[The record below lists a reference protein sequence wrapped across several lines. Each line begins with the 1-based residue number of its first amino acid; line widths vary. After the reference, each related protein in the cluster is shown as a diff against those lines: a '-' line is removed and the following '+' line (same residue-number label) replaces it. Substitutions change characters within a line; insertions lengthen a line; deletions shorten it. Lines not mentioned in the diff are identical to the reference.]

1 MIDPWTALRA
11 PVWAWAQWRARSL
24 VDVPRPR
31 DAPRAHTPGP
41 DAVDVLIVGSGTA
54 SGWGVLT
61 HELGLIGAFC
71 RAVAQRRQGGVTVAG
86 VVEPSMRMSDV
97 TAGLQQQ
104 ALGTFQVV
112 CLVLGV
118 NDVLALTSRAAWA
131 RELARAL
138 DEIERSRAGDT
149 QVLVAGIQPL
159 QSIPTFAGRV
169 SRLLARRA
177 RQLNELTSAEC
188 ERRPG
193 VAFVEPPP
201 TPGDVENV
209 YGDSARYAFWA
220 EVLAGHVAPGVLASA
235 PARERRAHPDQRE
248 RALARI
254 GIADSEPEE
263 RFDRIV
269 RAARSVFQTSHAA
282 FTVVGVDR
290 QWYKA
295 LAGSELDAASLED
308 SFCFRLVEDGGPLI
322 VPDASSDPRF
332 TSNAFVVGSL
342 GLRFYAGYPVRA
354 STGEPIGA
362 VCVFDSMPRDTETI
376 DVASLREFALMVEAE
391 LADERA
397 VSVSGRPARH
407 TEWPP
412 RRR

>member
-1 MIDPWTALRA
+1 M
-11 PVWAWAQWRARSL
+11 
-24 VDVPRPR
+24 
-31 DAPRAHTPGP
+31 
-41 DAVDVLIVGSGTA
+41 
-54 SGWGVLT
+54 
-61 HELGLIGAFC
+61 
-71 RAVAQRRQGGVTVAG
+71 
-86 VVEPSMRMSDV
+86 
-97 TAGLQQQ
+97 
-104 ALGTFQVV
+104 
-112 CLVLGV
+112 
-118 NDVLALTSRAAWA
+118 
-131 RELARAL
+131 
-138 DEIERSRAGDT
+138 
-149 QVLVAGIQPL
+149 
-159 QSIPTFAGRV
+159 
-169 SRLLARRA
+169 
-177 RQLNELTSAEC
+177 
-188 ERRPG
+188 
-193 VAFVEPPP
+193 
-201 TPGDVENV
+201 
-209 YGDSARYAFWA
+209 
-220 EVLAGHVAPGVLASA
+220 
-235 PARERRAHPDQRE
+235 
-248 RALARI
+248 
-254 GIADSEPEE
+254 
-263 RFDRIV
+263 
-269 RAARSVFQTSHAA
+269 FQTSHAA

>member
-97 TAGLQQQ
+97 TAVLQQQ

-220 EVLAGHVAPGVLASA
+220 EVLAGRVNGARTPISVNARWRASGSPTASPKSASIGSSVPLVRCSRLLTRPSPWSGSTASGTRRSPVLSSMRPVSRTRSAS
-235 PARERRAHPDQRE
+235 DW
-248 RALARI
+248 
-254 GIADSEPEE
+254 SK
-263 RFDRIV
+263 
-269 RAARSVFQTSHAA
+269 
-282 FTVVGVDR
+282 TVVR
-290 QWYKA
+290 
-295 LAGSELDAASLED
+295 
-308 SFCFRLVEDGGPLI
+308 
-322 VPDASSDPRF
+322 
-332 TSNAFVVGSL
+332 
-342 GLRFYAGYPVRA
+342 
-354 STGEPIGA
+354 
-362 VCVFDSMPRDTETI
+362 
-376 DVASLREFALMVEAE
+376 
-391 LADERA
+391 
-397 VSVSGRPARH
+397 
-407 TEWPP
+407 
-412 RRR
+412 